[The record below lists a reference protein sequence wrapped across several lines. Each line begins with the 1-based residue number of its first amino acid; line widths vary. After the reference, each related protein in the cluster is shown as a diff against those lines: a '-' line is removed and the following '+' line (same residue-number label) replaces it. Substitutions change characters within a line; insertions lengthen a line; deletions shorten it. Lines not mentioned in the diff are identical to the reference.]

1 MVILGFVG
9 WKRALRKILGSHY
22 AFEVSWFNII
32 ASLEGYRED
41 WIFYLLYHMFY
52 ALIELDTSP
61 VNVVTWPNK
70 IP

>member
-22 AFEVSWFNII
+22 AFEVNWFNII

-41 WIFYLLYHMFY
+41 WIFYLFISYVLCTDRTGHFPGKRDN
-52 ALIELDTSP
+52 LT
-61 VNVVTWPNK
+61 
-70 IP
+70 